1 VDIKGIVGNVLF
13 SSVATLLKDAVVE
26 AANRGADLY
35 GADLRGADL
44 RGADLYGAELYGAN
58 LREANL
64 RGANLYRANL
74 CEANLRGANL
84 REANLRGADLLGANL
99 RGADLYGAELY
110 GANLRGANL
119 RGANLRRANL
129 RGANGEDKKVHSLRS
144 FSSSLYPY
152 VVLAVLFDDGE
163 QMVCMGCLCK
173 TLGGWKKIEIRKS
186 NEREFPDDG
195 SEKCEDRV
203 GLFNLA
209 RAAVTRMKL
218 EKK

>member
-1 VDIKGIVGNVLF
+1 MDIEGIVGNVLF

-35 GADLRGADL
+35 
-44 RGADLYGAELYGAN
+44 E
-58 LREANL
+58 
-64 RGANLYRANL
+64 ANLYRADL
-74 CEANLRGANL
+74 REANLRGANL

-110 GANLRGANL
+110 GANLRG
-119 RGANLRRANL
+119 ANL

-173 TLGGWKKIEIRKS
+173 TLGGWKKIKIRKS

>member
-26 AANRGADLY
+26 AANCGADLY
-35 GADLRGADL
+35 GANLRGANLREANLRGADLRGADL

-64 RGANLYRANL
+64 RGANLY
-74 CEANLRGANL
+74 
-84 REANLRGADLLGANL
+84 
-99 RGADLYGAELY
+99 
-110 GANLRGANL
+110 
-119 RGANLRRANL
+119 RANL

>member
-1 VDIKGIVGNVLF
+1 VDIEGIVGNVLF

-35 GADLRGADL
+35 EANLYRANLR
-44 RGADLYGAELYGAN
+44 GAN
-58 LREANL
+58 LRGANL
-64 RGANLYRANL
+64 RGANLHGADLHGANLYRANL
-74 CEANLRGANL
+74 REANLRGANL
-84 REANLRGADLLGANL
+84 REANLRGADL
-99 RGADLYGAELY
+99 RGAELRE
-110 GANLRGANL
+110 ADLRE
-119 RGANLRRANL
+119 ANL

-163 QMVCMGCLCK
+163 RMVCMGCLCK

>member
-1 VDIKGIVGNVLF
+1 VDIEGIVGNVLF

-35 GADLRGADL
+35 EANLYRADLRGADL
-44 RGADLYGAELYGAN
+44 RGA
-58 LREANL
+58 NL
-64 RGANLYRANL
+64 RGANLY
-74 CEANLRGANL
+74 
-84 REANLRGADLLGANL
+84 
-99 RGADLYGAELY
+99 GADLYGAD
-110 GANLRGANL
+110 LRGANL
-119 RGANLRRANL
+119 RGAD
-129 RGANGEDKKVHSLRS
+129 GEDRKVHSLRS

-163 QMVCMGCLCK
+163 RMVRMGCLCE
-173 TLGGWKKIEIRKS
+173 TLGGWKKIGIRKS

>member
-1 VDIKGIVGNVLF
+1 VLAVSGILASPPLSFG
-13 SSVATLLKDAVVE
+13 SPAATFAFHF
-26 AANRGADLY
+26 R
-35 GADLRGADL
+35 
-44 RGADLYGAELYGAN
+44 
-58 LREANL
+58 
-64 RGANLYRANL
+64 
-74 CEANLRGANL
+74 
-84 REANLRGADLLGANL
+84 
-99 RGADLYGAELY
+99 
-110 GANLRGANL
+110 
-119 RGANLRRANL
+119 L

>member
-1 VDIKGIVGNVLF
+1 VDIEGIVGNVLF

-35 GADLRGADL
+35 
-44 RGADLYGAELYGAN
+44 E
-58 LREANL
+58 
-64 RGANLYRANL
+64 ANLYRANL
-74 CEANLRGANL
+74 R
-84 REANLRGADLLGANL
+84 
-99 RGADLYGAELY
+99 

-119 RGANLRRANL
+119 RGANLHGADLHEANL

-163 QMVCMGCLCK
+163 RMVCMGCLCK

>member
-1 VDIKGIVGNVLF
+1 VDIKGIAGNVLF

-26 AANRGADLY
+26 AANRGANLY
-35 GADLRGADL
+35 GANLRGADL
-44 RGADLYGAELYGAN
+44 RGAN
-58 LREANL
+58 LCGANL
-64 RGANLYRANL
+64 RGA
-74 CEANLRGANL
+74 ELR
-84 REANLRGADLLGANL
+84 GANL

-110 GANLRGANL
+110 
-119 RGANLRRANL
+119 
-129 RGANGEDKKVHSLRS
+129 GANGEDKKVHSLRS

-163 QMVCMGCLCK
+163 RMVCMGCLCK

-209 RAAVTRMKL
+209 RAAVTRMKRCVPILSLDEEATL
-218 EKK
+218 EEVL

>member
-1 VDIKGIVGNVLF
+1 VDIEGIVGNVLF

-35 GADLRGADL
+35 GADLRGANL
-44 RGADLYGAELYGAN
+44 HGAN
-58 LREANL
+58 LS
-64 RGANLYRANL
+64 GANLY
-74 CEANLRGANL
+74 
-84 REANLRGADLLGANL
+84 GAD
-99 RGADLYGAELY
+99 
-110 GANLRGANL
+110 LRGANL
-119 RGANLRRANL
+119 RGANLHGANLSGANLYGANLYRADLRGADLRGANL
-129 RGANGEDKKVHSLRS
+129 RGANLYGADLYGADLRGANLRGADGEDRKVHSLRS

-163 QMVCMGCLCK
+163 RMVRMGCLCE